1 MMFICKDGRFYGSN
15 VNVLAEMYNDKLK
28 EKRLLPFSD
37 KQNILW
43 KHYAS
48 LKDTNEK
55 VICSQDLYSKMNYKQ
70 KSYIIFM
77 QDSIRLNVVH
87 VRAKSYFYVGFAK
100 KKAADSIIRYSS
112 LLRKFKIID
121 SQLVSLKQK
130 FKDFDL
136 TWFWEFKIRDAYGYW
151 FRAYL
156 FHIKYLEICYTM

>member
-1 MMFICKDGRFYGSN
+1 MMFICKDGRFNGSN

-70 KSYIIFM
+70 KAI
-77 QDSIRLNVVH
+77 L
-87 VRAKSYFYVGFAK
+87 
-100 KKAADSIIRYSS
+100 S
-112 LLRKFKIID
+112 LCKI
-121 SQLVSLKQK
+121 Q
-130 FKDFDL
+130 
-136 TWFWEFKIRDAYGYW
+136 
-151 FRAYL
+151 
-156 FHIKYLEICYTM
+156 